1 MRQPESPIL
10 CIFVYDGPEDEVN
23 NSVQELLSIVAD
35 VGGTVY
41 SDEEVSVDGEE
52 RYNSMNIKRAGP
64 TLLAGEMLFPTNRI
78 KEVLDGLQKIKK
90 KRIEQANSVGAEIL
104 TSACPACNLT
114 LRDAAREMGDSI
126 KIMDIVEYIGM
137 KLDLF

>member
-1 MRQPESPIL
+1 M
-10 CIFVYDGPEDEVN
+10 DEPR
-23 NSVQELLSIVAD
+23 ELLNKLSTEYRELPEHGRNVRCC
-35 VGGTVY
+35 GG
-41 SDEEVSVDGEE
+41 G
-52 RYNSMNIKRAGP
+52 G
-64 TLLAGEMLFPTNRI
+64 LLQATN
-78 KEVLDGLQKIKK
+78 DGLRLEIAK

-114 LRDAAREMGDSI
+114 MRDAAREMGDSI